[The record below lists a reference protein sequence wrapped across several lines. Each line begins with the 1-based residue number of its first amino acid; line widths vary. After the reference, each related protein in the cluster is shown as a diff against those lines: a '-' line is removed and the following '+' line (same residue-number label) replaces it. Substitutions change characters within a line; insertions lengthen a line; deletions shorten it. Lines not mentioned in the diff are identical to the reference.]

1 MVGKDDKRFAIT
13 WKIKNF
19 SYCWHRE
26 RQTIESPE
34 FYAENVRQ
42 TKWILK
48 ISQED
53 ALLSHFTVLIKR
65 DAEDCGPASVKLN
78 LKLCL
83 ISNKGFTLRREWVE
97 NIEFYK
103 GKEKGFQTL
112 LERAALFATRKDEY
126 LPQDTLTVHCQ
137 FWEVYT
143 TTTET
148 KCVSALSEMELDR
161 KLFLCTVCD
170 FSQLHPGDSSEVQL
184 QMLSSEDE
192 SSMFIPDH
200 AYLSVMERTD
210 YQEKLKLRIFF
221 NDEIREFFSC
231 KISVLDVD
239 GQKLNGGKFDFR
251 YGEYGPRILQCVLLP
266 TKWDLMAKESLY
278 LPVDTLTLHCELI
291 IAAGI
296 VSQMMKVAHLRED
309 DRNFDE
315 ECSSSSAL
323 DDFKNIYNE
332 GLLCDVN
339 LQTDAESFAAH
350 KVILSARSPVFKAMF
365 VNDMLESVTNRI
377 ELPDMDA
384 GTVRRL
390 LLYMYSDAVE
400 CLEWDSVRNLYAAA
414 DKYAIGSLK
423 TKCSTILKG
432 ILMPTQACELLVL
445 ADMHRDN
452 DLKKFA
458 QDFISDNDEYI
469 LGSDIWMELEQKKP
483 QLAVEAMRHLY
494 TCLRT
499 QIESRTLS
507 YGEC

>member
-1 MVGKDDKRFAIT
+1 MVGEDDKRFAIT

-26 RQTIESPE
+26 RQTIESPV
-34 FYAENVRQ
+34 FCAQNVRQ
-42 TKWILK
+42 TDWILE

-53 ALLSHFTVLIKR
+53 ALMSHFTVLIKR
-65 DAEDCGPASVKLN
+65 TAEDFGPASVKLN
-78 LKLCL
+78 LKICL
-83 ISNKGFTLRREWVE
+83 ISNKGFPLTREWVE

-103 GKEKGFQTL
+103 GKEKRFEKL
-112 LERAALFATRKDEY
+112 LERADLFATRKDEY
-126 LPQDTLTVHCQ
+126 LPQDTLTIHCQ

-143 TTTET
+143 KTTET
-148 KCVSALSEMELDR
+148 KYVSALSEMEVGR
-161 KLFLCTVCD
+161 KLFLGTVCD

-184 QMLSSEDE
+184 RMLSSEDE
-192 SSMFIPDH
+192 SSMFIPDK
-200 AYLSVMERTD
+200 ADLSVMERTD
-210 YQEKLKLRIFF
+210 YQEKLKLRLFF
-221 NDEIREFFSC
+221 DDEVGEFFSC

-239 GQKLNGGKFDFR
+239 GQKLNGGKFDFS
-251 YGEYGPRILQCVLLP
+251 YEEYTPLILQCVLLP

-323 DDFKNIYNE
+323 DDFKNIYND
-332 GLLCDVN
+332 GFLCDVH
-339 LQTDAESFAAH
+339 LQTGAESFAAH

-365 VNDMLESVTNRI
+365 SNDMKETIANRI
-377 ELPDMDA
+377 DLPDLDGA
-384 GTVRRL
+384 TVHRL
-390 LLYMYSDAVE
+390 LRYMYSDVVE
-400 CLEWDSVRNLYAAA
+400 VLEWDSVRNLYAAA

-423 TKCSTILKG
+423 TNCSTILKG
-432 ILMPTQACELLVL
+432 SLMPTQACELLVL

-458 QDFISDNDEYI
+458 QDFILENNEYI
-469 LGSDIWMELEQKKP
+469 LGSDTWMELEQKNP
-483 QLAVEAMRHLY
+483 QLAIEAMRHLY

-507 YGEC
+507 WEEC